1 MADERLPLGR
11 LARRFGIPEPT
22 ARGWKRHGLSP
33 DEHNRVSVAELLAFC
48 EDHAHLRAAGAA
60 LPRLREAASAGST
73 EQGLRDAGPALDAAA
88 GQVGAAAAGPQARAA
103 ARSARAAAREHAL
116 AVLAAA
122 RAAETV
128 AREHR
133 EQIERLVAAYQL
145 LDDAL
150 VDVTGPVDLR
160 G

>member
-1 MADERLPLGR
+1 MADDRLPLSR
-11 LARRFGIPEPT
+11 LARQFGIPEPT

-33 DEHNRVSVAELLAFC
+33 DEHNRVSPAELLAFC

-60 LPRLREAASAGST
+60 LPRLREAGSAEST
-73 EQGLRDAGPALDAAA
+73 AQGLRDLDPARDDAAP
-88 GQVGAAAAGPQARAA
+88 GGAAAAAPQARAA

-150 VDVTGPVDLR
+150 VEVTGPVDLR